1 MDVLATYETI
11 GVNTFGIVSDGGGGK
26 VRAFRFLREKL
37 HIDGCW
43 PDINCGCFVNPIDP
57 FLYIYYLSYSI
68 YSLTFMRNN
77 IYRSQPKLVRNFIIR
92 GIPFG
97 WKQVEEIL
105 IRDNERVKL
114 QKGNRSDIVRHTVL
128 LDKYTLMNATYVKQP
143 FSEKTIS
150 EVISHL
156 SLMLRT
162 NIDTNIT
169 FKSQ

>member
-1 MDVLATYETI
+1 
-11 GVNTFGIVSDGGGGK
+11 
-26 VRAFRFLREKL
+26 
-37 HIDGCW
+37 
-43 PDINCGCFVNPIDP
+43 
-57 FLYIYYLSYSI
+57 
-68 YSLTFMRNN
+68 MRNN
-77 IYRSQPKLVRNFIIR
+77 IYSGQPKLLRDFR
-92 GIPFG
+92 MHSLSFG
-97 WKQVEEIL
+97 WKQMEEIFVKY
-105 IRDNERVKL
+105 NERVKL
-114 QKGNRSDIVRHTVL
+114 EKGKRSDIVRYAVL